1 MSRRLSFMHA
11 LRFGALAL
19 ALQVA
24 GPGMPLAHAEVAPPD
39 PLDLAMRQCLAR
51 DDRSSTSGQIQ
62 CMTEARS
69 AWQGALQADYQRL
82 LMISPASARHDWQLS
97 QSRWLG
103 WRNEEQQL
111 ERSVYATTQGS
122 AYAMAQADMLLQS
135 VRFRA
140 LALRDA
146 LAHAGPP
153 TPAPAPAVTGN
164 KVALTLPRACND
176 DATCEHAMFDLNRYY
191 TKLRD
196 RLPEWMRP
204 QLQRTQNSWLAFRD
218 ASLPLLSES
227 ERVDLIGSRVATLKR
242 LSETV
247 GGR

>member
-1 MSRRLSFMHA
+1 MHA
-11 LRFGALAL
+11 LRSGALVL
-19 ALQVA
+19 ALQAA
-24 GPGMPLAHAEVAPPD
+24 GPGVPLAHAEVAPPD
-39 PLDLAMRQCLAR
+39 PLDLAMRQCLAS
-51 DDRSSTSGQIQ
+51 DDRSSANGQIQ

-82 LMISPASARHDWQLS
+82 LMVSSAAARHDWQLS

-103 WRNEEQQL
+103 WRSDEQQL
-111 ERSVYATTQGS
+111 ERSVYSTTQGS
-122 AYAMAQADMLLQS
+122 SYAMAQADMLLQP

-140 LALRDA
+140 LALRTA
-146 LAHAGPP
+146 VVQAGAANKG
-153 TPAPAPAVTGN
+153 APA
-164 KVALTLPRACND
+164 LPRACTD

-204 QLQRTQNSWLAFRD
+204 QLQRTQTSWLAFRD